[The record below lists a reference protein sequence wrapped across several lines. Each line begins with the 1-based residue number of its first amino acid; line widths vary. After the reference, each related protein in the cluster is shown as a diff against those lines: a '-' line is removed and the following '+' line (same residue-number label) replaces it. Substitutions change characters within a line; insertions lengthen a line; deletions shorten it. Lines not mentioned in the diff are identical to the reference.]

1 MKRYQIFV
9 SSTYSDLIEERQAVL
24 ESILKLRHIPVGM
37 EQFVAA
43 NDEQFIYIKRLID
56 ETDYYVILIG
66 NRYGSIASDG
76 VSYTEKEFDYAVS
89 KGIPILA
96 FIHSS
101 PDSLPANKSEKTS
114 SARKQLTR
122 FREKVMNNRLVS
134 LFSWDSPV
142 SLSREVVVALT
153 NAINDYPRPGWE
165 RANDASILQYSPLNP
180 SEMSEAENLSDIE
193 LRLLTKIAL
202 AQKTEYTITP
212 EIKITEEQ
220 TPSKE
225 AVELSLRSL
234 VKCGYLI
241 YYYSTDPS
249 TGFYQITEKAEKVLK
264 LFETTP
270 KQQTAVY

>member
-43 NDEQFIYIKRLID
+43 NDEQFGYIQRLID

-101 PDSLPANKSEKTS
+101 PDSLPANKSEKTA

-153 NAINDYPRPGWE
+153 IAINDYPRPGWE
-165 RANDASILQYSPLNP
+165 RANDASILQSTPLNP
-180 SEMSEAENLSDIE
+180 SEMSEAEKLSDLE

-202 AQKTEYTITP
+202 TQKTEHTITP
-212 EIKITEEQ
+212 EIKITEQ

-264 LFETTP
+264 QFETTP

>member
-43 NDEQFIYIKRLID
+43 NDEQFGYIQRLID

-101 PDSLPANKSEKTS
+101 PDSLPANKSEKTA

-153 NAINDYPRPGWE
+153 IAINDYPRPGWE
-165 RANDASILQYSPLNP
+165 RANDASILQSAPLNP
-180 SEMSEAENLSDIE
+180 SEMSEAEKLSDLE
-193 LRLLTKIAL
+193 LHLLTKIAL
-202 AQKTEYTITP
+202 TQKTEHTITP
-212 EIKITEEQ
+212 EIKITEQ

-264 LFETTP
+264 QFETTP

>member
-43 NDEQFIYIKRLID
+43 NDEQFGYIQRLID

-101 PDSLPANKSEKTS
+101 PDSLPVNKSEKTA

-153 NAINDYPRPGWE
+153 IAINDYPRPGWE
-165 RANDASILQYSPLNP
+165 RANDASILQSTPLNP
-180 SEMSEAENLSDIE
+180 SEMSEAEKLSDLE

-202 AQKTEYTITP
+202 TQKTEHTITP
-212 EIKITEEQ
+212 EIKITEQ

-264 LFETTP
+264 QFETTP